1 MFQIMSVIQTCQ
13 SVSIVHR
20 DLEPENV
27 LIVDKDEN
35 GFPIIKV
42 IDFGLSTFTQPD
54 EVLHELVGTPLYIA
68 PEVTRHAYGKEADV
82 WSAGCI
88 MFLFFCG
95 YHPLQRALYGGVRE
109 LVAAQTNLESLLL
122 QVPNRVVDFDSI
134 SSAAQDLLRNMLMVD
149 SSVRLTV
156 DEFFEHPWITRHLKK
171 CHISQT
177 RPSSRMASLT
187 SNILINAT

>member
-54 EVLHELVGTPLYIA
+54 EVLHELVGTPLIYR
-68 PEVTRHAYGKEADV
+68 TGSD
-82 WSAGCI
+82 STCI
-88 MFLFFCG
+88 
-95 YHPLQRALYGGVRE
+95 
-109 LVAAQTNLESLLL
+109 
-122 QVPNRVVDFDSI
+122 
-134 SSAAQDLLRNMLMVD
+134 
-149 SSVRLTV
+149 
-156 DEFFEHPWITRHLKK
+156 W
-171 CHISQT
+171 
-177 RPSSRMASLT
+177 
-187 SNILINAT
+187 